1 VLIVIL
7 ATVLQRHPLSDR
19 QLKPQLSG
27 EERVMADT
35 RTSAPGR
42 TLDLSTA
49 ELVQRG
55 TEQVS
60 KLVREELALTR
71 AEMTGKG
78 KSAGMGAGLFGG
90 GGVVAL
96 YAGGALVAA
105 VIIGLASVMP
115 SGIAALVVG
124 VILLALAGLL
134 ALSAKRKVS
143 QAMPVTPKSTADSL
157 RADAETVRNA
167 AKNRGR
173 S

>member
-1 VLIVIL
+1 
-7 ATVLQRHPLSDR
+7 
-19 QLKPQLSG
+19 
-27 EERVMADT
+27 MADT
-35 RTSAPGR
+35 KTSPPGR

-60 KLVREELALTR
+60 KLVHEELALTR
-71 AEMTGKG
+71 AEMMDKG
-78 KSAGMGAGLFGG
+78 KRAGMGAGLFGG
-90 GGVVAL
+90 GGVLAI
-96 YAGGALVAA
+96 YGGGALVAA

-115 SGIAALVVG
+115 AGIAALVVG
-124 VILLALAGLL
+124 VVLLALAGLF

-143 QAMPVTPKSTADSL
+143 QAMPAAPKSTAGNL